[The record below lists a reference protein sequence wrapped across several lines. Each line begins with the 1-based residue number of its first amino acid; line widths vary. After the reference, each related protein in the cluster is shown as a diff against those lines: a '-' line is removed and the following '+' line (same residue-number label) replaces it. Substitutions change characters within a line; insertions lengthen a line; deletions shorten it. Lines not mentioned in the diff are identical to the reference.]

1 MGGLPAIEIGLD
13 LTPVVDAAVQKAA
26 DLALDEVALMAA

>member
-13 LTPVVDAAVQKAA
+13 LTPVVDAAVPKAT
-26 DLALDEVALMAA
+26 DLALDELAVMVA